1 MMRALLFLFI
11 AGAVIYGFLVVTGDA
26 LSGGKSK
33 DRVAIQSQPN
43 HSADERLSSWDF
55 YLPSRAHS
63 QNPQSASAEQLAAL
77 SSQESEPNQNSRPY
91 PMATLGDAAESPGTE
106 GAKPASSINAPPR
119 TQVAAELPP
128 EALTRTPP
136 VRKSSKR
143 SRAAKRA
150 PVVTSADPWSDRW
163 ARRADRR
170 RGLFLFRP
178 APRFAAQLR

>member
-43 HSADERLSSWDF
+43 HSADERLSSWDS

-77 SSQESEPNQNSRPY
+77 SSQE
-91 PMATLGDAAESPGTE
+91 
-106 GAKPASSINAPPR
+106 
-119 TQVAAELPP
+119 
-128 EALTRTPP
+128 
-136 VRKSSKR
+136 
-143 SRAAKRA
+143 
-150 PVVTSADPWSDRW
+150 
-163 ARRADRR
+163 RRAQPKLETIPNGYPWGCSGIARH
-170 RGLFLFRP
+170 RGRETSVIDQRSTSHSGCSGIDP
-178 APRFAAQLR
+178 

>member
-1 MMRALLFLFI
+1 MMRALLFLF
-11 AGAVIYGFLVVTGDA
+11 GGDA

-43 HSADERLSSWDF
+43 HSADERLSSWDS

-106 GAKPASSINAPPR
+106 GAINAPPR
-119 TQVAAELPP
+119 TQVAAESTP

>member
-43 HSADERLSSWDF
+43 HSADERLSSWDS

-77 SSQESEPNQNSRPY
+77 SSQLSSQESAPNQNSRPY

-119 TQVAAELPP
+119 AQVAAESTP

-136 VRKSSKR
+136 VRK
-143 SRAAKRA
+143 
-150 PVVTSADPWSDRW
+150 
-163 ARRADRR
+163 
-170 RGLFLFRP
+170 
-178 APRFAAQLR
+178 